1 MTVLI
6 LSFIKLG
13 EGNKSGVSVASTII
27 GSPAPD
33 FSLPSINGQEVGLQ
47 GFSGKPVIL
56 NFWATWCAPCKEEM
70 PLLESISK
78 KYGSNLA
85 VIAINEGDNL
95 SAVKE
100 FVANENLDLQIL
112 LDEESKVGE
121 LYKLGGYPT
130 SVFIDGK
137 GIIQAIYLG
146 ELSLVQVERNL
157 DLIGI
162 EK

>member
-1 MTVLI
+1 MAVLI
-6 LSFIKLG
+6 FSFIKPG
-13 EGNKSGVSVASTII
+13 EGNESGVSVASTII
-27 GSPAPD
+27 VSPAPD
-33 FSLPSINGQEVGLQ
+33 FSLPSLNGQQIGLQ
-47 GFSGKPVIL
+47 EFSGKPIIL
-56 NFWATWCAPCKEEM
+56 NFWATWCAPCKDEM

-78 KYGSNLA
+78 EYGSNLV

-100 FVANENLDLQIL
+100 FVENENLDLQIL
-112 LDEESKVGE
+112 LDEENEVGD
-121 LYKLGGYPT
+121 LYKLSGYPT

-146 ELSLVQVERNL
+146 ELSLAQAERNL